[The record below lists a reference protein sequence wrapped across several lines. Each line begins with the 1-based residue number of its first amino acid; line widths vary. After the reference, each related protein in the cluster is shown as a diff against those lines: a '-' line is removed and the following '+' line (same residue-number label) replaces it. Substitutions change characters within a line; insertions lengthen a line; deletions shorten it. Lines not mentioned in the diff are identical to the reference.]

1 MPTASFQ
8 AKLVIR
14 LAESM
19 LLTCLQRQGVLQF
32 SKAQHFFPCGAAEF
46 TKKEHLQ
53 NLLLIVH
60 CCTDVVQVCFL
71 LKMHSNLHFCFCRR
85 GKYSFFLDA
94 LSSKLNALRN
104 SGAAFMVDN
113 TFNMRSHLQNSHSFS
128 TICLNPQSLTDYFH
142 FPF

>member
-1 MPTASFQ
+1 MCACNKYCLKSSTEALPFLCQSNLSRFSCQQIMPTASFQ

-32 SKAQHFFPCGAAEF
+32 SKAQHFFPCSAAEF

-60 CCTDVVQVCFL
+60 CCTDVVLVCFL

-85 GKYSFFLDA
+85 EKYSFFSRRPFLKIKC
-94 LSSKLNALRN
+94 SEK
-104 SGAAFMVDN
+104 FWC
-113 TFNMRSHLQNSHSFS
+113 SF
-128 TICLNPQSLTDYFH
+128 YG
-142 FPF
+142 